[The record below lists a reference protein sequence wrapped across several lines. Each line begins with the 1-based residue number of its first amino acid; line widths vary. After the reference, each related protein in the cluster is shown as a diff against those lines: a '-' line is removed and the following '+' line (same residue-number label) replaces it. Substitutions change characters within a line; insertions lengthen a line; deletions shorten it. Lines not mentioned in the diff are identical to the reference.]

1 MEKRDQPSELISAAE
16 ALDAELRKFEELSE
30 SIQKTPFNSQKNL
43 DRASRTLTEIAQ
55 VGEALQVRLGSVVS
69 AIVNFRQKQVAC
81 AEVVQKRAHELEE
94 RGKVLGGLLA
104 EYRALGEKT
113 RELNVDLKSLKGA
126 KENGGGEN
134 SNGLFSQFKDLEPR
148 VGQLVEVAQK
158 LFEQA
163 ETLGFTDIAHQADG
177 LRQQLQA
184 IRNKLNL
191 LRQRLAQ
198 A

>member
-1 MEKRDQPSELISAAE
+1 MEKRSQPSELTSAAE
-16 ALDAELRKFEELSE
+16 ALDAELRKFEALSE
-30 SIQKTPFNSQKNL
+30 SIQKTPFNSEKNL
-43 DRASRTLTEIAQ
+43 GHASRTLTEIAQ
-55 VGEALQVRLGSVVS
+55 VGEALQARLGSVV
-69 AIVNFRQKQVAC
+69 AALANFRQKQQAH
-81 AEVVQKRAHELEE
+81 AEAVQKRAHELEE

-104 EYRALGEKT
+104 EYGALGENV
-113 RELNVDLKSLKGA
+113 RELNVQLQSLKSPKD
-126 KENGGGEN
+126 NGGA
-134 SNGLFSQFKDLEPR
+134 QFQNLEPR
-148 VGQLVEVAQK
+148 VNQLVEAAQK

-163 ETLGFTDIAHQADG
+163 ETLGFTDIAHQAAA

>member
-1 MEKRDQPSELISAAE
+1 MEKRAQPSELISAAE

-30 SIQKTPFNSQKNL
+30 SIQKTPFNSQKNV

-55 VGEALQVRLGSVVS
+55 AGEALQARLGSVVT
-69 AIVNFRQKQVAC
+69 AIANFREKQQAL
-81 AEVVQKRAHELEE
+81 AEAVQKRAYELEE

-104 EYRALGEKT
+104 EYRALGENA
-113 RELNVDLKSLKGA
+113 RELNVHLQSLKGA
-126 KENGGGEN
+126 KDNGGSEN
-134 SNGLFSQFKDLEPR
+134 TSGLFSQFQDLEPR
-148 VGQLVEVAQK
+148 VSQLVEAAQK
-158 LFEQA
+158 LFEKA
-163 ETLGFTDIAHQADG
+163 ETQGFTDIAHQADA

-184 IRNKLNL
+184 IRNRLNL